1 MNLTDIRLLVRKGE
15 TETVE
20 FKTKANHPEKI
31 VKEIVAFANTK
42 GGRLLIG
49 VTDDGALT
57 GLSSAEEELYTL
69 ENAISRYCRPEINY
83 EYEILPVSRKKSI
96 IIYTIFESK
105 SKPHYTLSN
114 QQNNHR
120 QGYIRV
126 ADRSVQASKE
136 MREILRR
143 ERKQAAVKFTYGEK
157 EKVLMKYLEKHEFI
171 TLKNFASLAGIRPYL
186 ASRTL
191 ITLVLANV
199 LQIIPREG
207 EDWYRFNGI
216 SV

>member
-1 MNLTDIRLLVRKGE
+1 MNLADIRQLVRKGE

-49 VTDDGALT
+49 VTDNGALT

-69 ENAISRYCRPEINY
+69 ENAISRYCRPEIKY
-83 EYEILPVSRKKSI
+83 EYQILPVSGKKSI

-105 SKPHYTLSN
+105 SKPHYTLLN
-114 QQNNHR
+114 QQNNYR
-120 QGYIRV
+120 RGYIRV

-143 ERKQAAVKFTYGEK
+143 
-157 EKVLMKYLEKHEFI
+157 
-171 TLKNFASLAGIRPYL
+171 
-186 ASRTL
+186 
-191 ITLVLANV
+191 
-199 LQIIPREG
+199 
-207 EDWYRFNGI
+207 
-216 SV
+216 